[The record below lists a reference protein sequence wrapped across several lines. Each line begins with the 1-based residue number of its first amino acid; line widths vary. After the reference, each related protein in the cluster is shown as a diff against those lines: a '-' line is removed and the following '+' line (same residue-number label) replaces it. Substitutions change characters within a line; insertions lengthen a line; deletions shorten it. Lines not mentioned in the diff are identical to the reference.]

1 LSDKR
6 QVLAI
11 QRPTKRRK
19 LSHRK
24 MILLRNR
31 TAIIASAVLIIAIVA
46 ILLFPKAEDEL
57 LHLSYPVKYEE
68 IVKEQAKEFG
78 LDRDLVF
85 AVIRTESGF
94 DKNAVSHAGAKGLM
108 QLTDDTFLW
117 MQNLL
122 GESYTDIYDPEANI
136 RCGCALLSHL
146 KDHYGSEKLA
156 ICAYNAGIGN
166 VDSWLESGL
175 KIKNGKDIPFP
186 ETESYLQKVLS
197 AKEMYEKLY

>member
-1 LSDKR
+1 ML
-6 QVLAI
+6 VN
-11 QRPTKRRK
+11 RPRMKTMSPGRRK
-19 LSHRK
+19 K
-24 MILLRNR
+24 MLRNR
-31 TAIIASAVLIIAIVA
+31 AAIITVAVLILTVIAIL
-46 ILLFPKAEDEL
+46 IFPKAEDEL

-68 IVKEQAKEFG
+68 IVEKEAKAFD
-78 LDRDLVF
+78 LDKELVY

-94 DKNAVSHAGAKGLM
+94 DESAVSPAGAKGLM
-108 QLTDDTFLW
+108 QLTEDSFLW

-122 GESYTDIYDPEANI
+122 GESYSDIYDPEANI

-146 KDHYGSEKLA
+146 KEYYGNEKLA

-197 AKEMYEKLY
+197 AKEMYKKLY